1 MAKLILFSIL
11 CLSTIQIIDAAR
23 RRRSKD
29 QLSGEEHQQMSIA
42 LMQDADV
49 SMLDADAIV
58 RACNALIP
66 DHFMFIE
73 KSNIITSLLVNG
85 TNSIELARRLRIA
98 IENYKK
104 AIADDLVLSDRWQ
117 SFRTTF
123 ADYAYGTNFELA
135 LLMRMLNEKPYSET
149 YHKLIAVYQTKAETL
164 KTT

>member
-1 MAKLILFSIL
+1 MAKLILFSML
-11 CLSTIQIIDAAR
+11 CLSTIQIIDAAHR
-23 RRRSKD
+23 RRLEERFP
-29 QLSGEEHQQMSIA
+29 GEEHQQINIT
-42 LMQDADV
+42 LMQDEDV

-58 RACNALIP
+58 RGCNTLIP

-104 AIADDLVLSDRWQ
+104 AIADDLALSDRWQ

-123 ADYAYGTNFELA
+123 ADYAYSTNFELA
-135 LLMRMLNEKPYSET
+135 LLMRILNEKPYSET